1 MRLPLILARP
11 GSARVSFLS
20 FVTAPSSRRQTSL
33 LQVIDSRF
41 GQIDAAV
48 GRVGADSR
56 EGHRELSWGV
66 QRLEA
71 KLDRL
76 IAAVEG
82 TAAVPQRRAAAGGN
96 ASQERGVSSG
106 SGVVVTQD
114 LIVESNFREGGQG
127 VSSSAK
133 LDSMLAGH
141 DQIDANKDTADLR
154 SLISKIAEAVGVN
167 SGPNAS
173 DDEEDRRRI
182 KERFKDALEKDQNR
196 RIREEETTK
205 EKWLEY
211 VFGICKPDGRIG
223 KAGSRCAARPCSK
236 VLDAMRN
243 VMCFVYATFEQA
255 YPPSFKI
262 CSRFVRPE

>member
-1 MRLPLILARP
+1 MAFQLLVVELLSSCQRRMRLPLILARP

-82 TAAVPQRRAAAGGN
+82 TAAVPGPA
-96 ASQERGVSSG
+96 ASQERGLG
-106 SGVVVTQD
+106 SGGGMPERGSGRD
-114 LIVESNFREGGQG
+114 LAASKMVSGAGDLSAAQVQKEAVALGGG
-127 VSSSAK
+127 GSAS
-133 LDSMLAGH
+133 DAAGLAEPLER
-141 DQIDANKDTADLR
+141 DKDDVRNLLA
-154 SLISKIAEAVGVN
+154 KIAEAVGV
-167 SGPNAS
+167 SLGPPPS
-173 DDEEDRRRI
+173 DDEEDRRRL
-182 KERFKDALEKDQNR
+182 KERFKDALEKDQDR

-223 KAGSRCAARPCSK
+223 KAGSRCAAR
-236 VLDAMRN
+236 R
-243 VMCFVYATFEQA
+243 
-255 YPPSFKI
+255 PSG
-262 CSRFVRPE
+262 RVRPCLVPCE